1 MQLLRQPWFG
11 PLLVGLLLI
20 GLLVPTMPYEATSQ
34 TDDDD
39 DDMSGGAL
47 AVLLLAVGGAV
58 GKEEVYGAN
67 RLAAQ
72 SAFDQLSTAAAG
84 AIIAESGRDRP
95 QELSQVSRAIG
106 AAEAL
111 IGMTPSCGETC
122 DDVKSSLQH
131 VVGILARAKSK
142 LTGPPKSCQPNG
154 IVQPREQCDPLAV
167 PTGCSTSSTPVLFCN
182 AECQC
187 RGIVP

>member
-1 MQLLRQPWFG
+1 MRLLRQPWFG
-11 PLLVGLLLI
+11 PLLVALLVV

-58 GKEEVYGAN
+58 AGEVYGPN

-72 SAFDQLSTAAAG
+72 RAFDQLSTAAAG
-84 AIIAESGRDRP
+84 AIVAESGRDRP
-95 QELSQVSRAIG
+95 QELSRVSQAIG

-111 IGMTPSCGETC
+111 MGMTPSCDTC

-142 LTGPPKSCQPNG
+142 LTGHTTSCQPNG
-154 IVQPREQCDPLAV
+154 IIQPKEQCDPLAV
-167 PTGCSTSSTPVLFCN
+167 PTGCSTSSTPALFCN

-187 RGIVP
+187 KGIVP